1 MESVKVYTK
10 QVWGKT
16 LIYPANESAK
26 RFLRLIN
33 PSRKAFTESELI
45 QIVELGHE
53 VDQVANPDESLN
65 LKRA

>member
-16 LIYPANESAK
+16 LIYPANELAK
-26 RFLRLIN
+26 RFLHLIN
-33 PSRKAFTESELI
+33 PSRKTFSEGELI

-53 VDQVANPDESLN
+53 VDQVANPEESLN

>member
-16 LIYPANESAK
+16 LIYPANELAK
-26 RFLRLIN
+26 RFLHLIN
-33 PSRKAFTESELI
+33 PTRKTFSEGELI

-53 VDQVANPDESLN
+53 VDQVANPEESLN

>member
-16 LIYPANESAK
+16 LIYPANELAK
-26 RFLRLIN
+26 RFLHLIN
-33 PSRKAFTESELI
+33 PTRKTFTEDELI

-53 VDQVANPDESLN
+53 VDQVANPEESLN
-65 LKRA
+65 FKRA

>member
-1 MESVKVYTK
+1 MKSVKVYTK

-16 LIYPANESAK
+16 LIYPANELAK
-26 RFLRLIN
+26 RFLHLIN
-33 PSRKAFTESELI
+33 PSRKTFTEGELI

>member
-33 PSRKAFTESELI
+33 PSRKTFTEGELI
-45 QIVELGHE
+45 QIEELGHE

>member
-16 LIYPANESAK
+16 LIYPANELAK
-26 RFLRLIN
+26 RFLHLIN
-33 PSRKAFTESELI
+33 PSRKTFTESELI

-53 VDQVANPDESLN
+53 VDQVANPEESLN